1 PGSTFAAMPQ
11 LVARLSQLG
20 DLPSSAGVPANSTTY
35 GGAVVDAVKHFQHRH
50 GLDTDGVLGKGTVSE
65 LNVPLKMRVLQLQLT
80 LERYRWIPPDFPEPP
95 IIVNIPEFQLRTMR
109 RQPASYL
116 TMRVVV
122 GKAMRTQTPVFA
134 QNMKYLI
141 FRPYWLVPTSILRNE
156 TIPKTRRNPD
166 YLAANGFEVVDGNG
180 NIVPSS
186 PASDD
191 VIDGLRSGSLRVR
204 QKPGPKN
211 ALGLVKF
218 IFPNQYNVY
227 LHSTPEPELFSRSRR
242 DFSHGCIRVERPAD
256 LAAWVLRDRPEWTM
270 DKIQAAMNTGP
281 DNVQVNLKNPI
292 PVLILYSTAVVD
304 PNGEVRFFD
313 DIYGYDKSLNRVLTN
328 GPPYPD

>member
-1 PGSTFAAMPQ
+1 M
-11 LVARLSQLG
+11 
-20 DLPSSAGVPANSTTY
+20 
-35 GGAVVDAVKHFQHRH
+35 
-50 GLDTDGVLGKGTVSE
+50 SE
-65 LNVPLKMRVLQLQLT
+65 LNVPLKTRVLQLQLT

-191 VIDGLRSGSLRVR
+191 VHRWTSFRFTTG
-204 QKPGPKN
+204 
-211 ALGLVKF
+211 
-218 IFPNQYNVY
+218 
-227 LHSTPEPELFSRSRR
+227 
-242 DFSHGCIRVERPAD
+242 
-256 LAAWVLRDRPEWTM
+256 AAEAGTEECARF
-270 DKIQAAMNTGP
+270 
-281 DNVQVNLKNPI
+281 
-292 PVLILYSTAVVD
+292 
-304 PNGEVRFFD
+304 GEVHIPQSVQRL
-313 DIYGYDKSLNRVLTN
+313 SA
-328 GPPYPD
+328 